1 MAERNLEI
9 FGALGMVAL
18 PERAIAIGAIAQVQP
33 HSTGAVTITFVS
45 GESVLLQEAEA
56 DDFFT
61 QINNLVR
68 QMQYAASAA
77 QSPRRIITH

>member
-1 MAERNLEI
+1 MADRNLEI
-9 FGALGMVAL
+9 FGALGMVTL

-33 HSTGAVTITFVS
+33 HPTGAVTITFVS
-45 GESVLLQEAEA
+45 GECVLLQETEA

-77 QSPRRIITH
+77 HPPRRIITH